1 MLAVAG
7 GKGGCG
13 KTTTALGLGAALDGE
28 AVVVDTDRDMPNLHA
43 MAGVARE
50 PTAADGVEPQRV
62 IEGVS
67 VLPAPPPT
75 TSDAE
80 VTTVLSRVA
89 AATDARVLV
98 DCPGGAGPDA
108 AAPLSA
114 VSDVVLVSTACAPA
128 LRDAAKTAAMARALG
143 CRVHGVVLTR
153 TSATPRGVES
163 LLDCRVLGTVPNVAA
178 PVLTDDRVHS
188 AYTTVAER
196 VASRGRRTGEHDLTT
211 QGIRS
216 DISMT
221 THMCDDV

>member
-28 AVVVDTDRDMPNLHA
+28 VVVVDTDRDMPNLHS
-43 MAGVARE
+43 MAGVTRE
-50 PTAADGVEPQRV
+50 PTAADGTEPRRV
-62 IEGVS
+62 NEGVS

-75 TSDAE
+75 ISDAE

-89 AATDARVLV
+89 AATDARVVV

-114 VSDVVLVSTACAPA
+114 VSEVVLVSTACAPA
-128 LRDAAKTAAMARALG
+128 LRDTAKTAAMARALG

-153 TSATPRGVES
+153 TSTTPRGVES
-163 LLDCRVLGTVPNVAA
+163 LLDCRVLGAIPNVAA
-178 PVLTDDRVHS
+178 PVLTDDRIRH
-188 AYTTVAER
+188 AYATVAER
-196 VASRGRRTGEHDLTT
+196 MASCGRRTGEQQSLYG
-211 QGIRS
+211 GIRS
-216 DISMT
+216 DT
-221 THMCDDV
+221 GTATHMCDDV